1 MEKKYRDLY
10 ITEIFIIVLY
20 LLLKL
25 FVLNRY
31 FFLLRYFDFI
41 FYLFVFIYFYFKY
54 GFPREKNYLT
64 RISVRYIIIAL
75 LSYVLIVYGLGLFTG
90 FTKSIYDT
98 SIFGIIK
105 NIFPL
110 VLATLFK
117 EFIRYSVAYNS
128 KKSIKPIIF
137 LTIVFILIDVV
148 NGVYGASF
156 TSFYQVFRF
165 ICLTILPSICKHL
178 LLSYIVYNINF
189 IPAIIYS
196 LVFEVAPFILPIYPD
211 LGDYLNA
218 VIALVFPF
226 FVFST
231 IKKMVNYN
239 EKAVIK
245 VKGYFVKL
253 MVIPVTLFLGAIIL
267 LISGLFSYKMIAI
280 GSDSMNPVY
289 YRGDAIIYEKVE
301 PSKIKKGDILV
312 FEYNHAVI
320 THRVVNIVKKNGLM
334 FFQTKGDNNK
344 KADLE
349 LTSEEDVLGKVKY
362 IVKYIGYPTVLIN
375 EKF

>member
-1 MEKKYRDLY
+1 MEKKYKELY
-10 ITEIFIIVLY
+10 ITEVFIIVLY
-20 LLLKL
+20 LLLKV

-31 FFLLRYFDFI
+31 FFLLRYFDFV
-41 FYLFVFIYFYFKY
+41 FYLFVFIYFYLKY

-75 LSYVLIVYGLGLFTG
+75 LSYVLIIYGLGLFMG

-105 NIFPL
+105 NIFPI
-110 VLATLFK
+110 VLAILFK

-128 KKSIKPIIF
+128 KKNIKPIIF
-137 LTIVFILIDVV
+137 LTIIFIFIDFV
-148 NGVYGASF
+148 NGLYGASF

-165 ICLTILPSICKHL
+165 ICLTILPSICKQL
-178 LLSYIVYNINF
+178 FLSYLSYNINF

-196 LVFEVAPFILPIYPD
+196 LVFEIAPFVLPIYPD

-231 IKKMVNYN
+231 IKKIVNYN
-239 EKAVIK
+239 EKTVIK
-245 VKGYFVKL
+245 VRSFFVKL
-253 MVIPVTLFLGAIIL
+253 MVISVTLFLGVVIL
-267 LISGLFSYKMIAI
+267 LVSGLFNYKMIAI

-289 YRGDAIIYEKVE
+289 YRGDAVIYEKVE
-301 PSKIKKGDILV
+301 PSKIENGDILV

-320 THRVVNIVKKNGLM
+320 THRVINIIEKNDVI
-334 FFQTKGDNNK
+334 FFETKGDNNT

-362 IVKYIGYPTVLIN
+362 IVKYIGYPTIFIN